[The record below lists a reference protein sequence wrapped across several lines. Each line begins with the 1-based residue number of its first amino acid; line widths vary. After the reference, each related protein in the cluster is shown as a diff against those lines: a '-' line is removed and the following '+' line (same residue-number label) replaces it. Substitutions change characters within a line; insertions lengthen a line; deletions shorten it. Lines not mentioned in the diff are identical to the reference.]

1 VAGPGATE
9 SQPWDVIEVPFGDVE
24 IFAEELTGA
33 GPDVVVLAPPELR
46 AAVLRRLR
54 AVLALDQPAA
64 SA

>member
-1 VAGPGATE
+1 
-9 SQPWDVIEVPFGDVE
+9 VE

-33 GPDVVVLAPPELR
+33 GPDVVVLEPPELR

-54 AVLALDQPAA
+54 ALVALDEPAA